1 MFCGRT
7 GGYAA
12 RMNGIQAALRRIQ
25 RDYAG
30 DAERPLAGYAAAL
43 VTYGVTLTGMVLTG
57 RLAGARMPIR
67 WTAGDVA
74 MLSAATFMGS
84 RLISKDA
91 VTSPLRAPFARY
103 QEPAGEAELNE
114 SVRGNGVRH
123 AVGEMVTCPFCL
135 AVWLATA
142 LGVGL
147 VVAPRTTRTVNAVLT
162 AVAASD
168 ALQLCYDGAKRLAQD

>member
-1 MFCGRT
+1 MFCART

-12 RMNGIQAALRRIQ
+12 RMNAIRTAFRRMQ

-30 DAERPLAGYAAAL
+30 GEDRPLAGYAAAL
-43 VTYGVTLTGMVLTG
+43 ITYGVTLTGIVLTG
-57 RLAGARMPIR
+57 RLAGARMPAK

-84 RLISKDA
+84 RLASKDA
-91 VTSPLRAPFARY
+91 VTSPLRAPFTRY
-103 QEPAGEAELNE
+103 REPAGEAELNE
-114 SVRGNGVRH
+114 SVRGHGVRH

-135 AVWLATA
+135 AVWVATA
-142 LGVGL
+142 LGAGL

-168 ALQLCYDGAKRLAQD
+168 ALQLCYDGAKRFAEG